1 MLLGLSFGIGVVLF
15 FIVLGF
21 IAAAGRNLLQFPVVI
36 IGLGAIVTALSLSML
51 GVYTLKAPDAA
62 AKLDAN
68 ITQEGI
74 LASFGKGALAPILG
88 FACTGPLLAGIFG
101 WATAQEPH
109 VAVFAFVFTGLGMAS
124 PYVLLGANPNWL
136 SFLPKPG
143 NWMITFER
151 IMGFVL
157 LAMVIWLIHPLVT
170 QIGSEG
176 LEWTLAFFVAVA
188 MACWVLGKVNMT
200 MPSEQRWRY
209 RGCATA
215 LILVTGGLI
224 YGVIY
229 PLDEALARQRKVAET
244 PSIPL
249 NGDDNRIEWQ
259 VWSKDAVRKEVLSG
273 KTVFVDFTAAWC
285 TVCKVNKKVAINTP
299 EVLGK
304 MQEFGI
310 LLFRGDFTSYDEE
323 IAGML
328 KKHSRAG
335 VPLNLIY
342 PAGKPDHPI
351 LLRPNLA
358 MKYLLNKLQEAG
370 PSATP

>member
-1 MLLGLSFGIGVVLF
+1 M
-15 FIVLGF
+15 
-21 IAAAGRNLLQFPVVI
+21 
-36 IGLGAIVTALSLSML
+36 
-51 GVYTLKAPDAA
+51 
-62 AKLDAN
+62 
-68 ITQEGI
+68 
-74 LASFGKGALAPILG
+74 
-88 FACTGPLLAGIFG
+88 
-101 WATAQEPH
+101 
-109 VAVFAFVFTGLGMAS
+109 
-124 PYVLLGANPNWL
+124 
-136 SFLPKPG
+136 
-143 NWMITFER
+143 
-151 IMGFVL
+151 
-157 LAMVIWLIHPLVT
+157 AMVIWLIHPLVT

-215 LILVTGGLI
+215 LILVAGGLI

-244 PSIPL
+244 PLIPL
-249 NGDDNRIEWQ
+249 EGDDNHIEWQ
-259 VWSKDAVRKEVLSG
+259 VWSEDAVRKEVLSG

-310 LLFRGDFTSYDEE
+310 SLFRGDFTLYDEE

-358 MKYLLNKLQEAG
+358 MKYLLDKLQEAG